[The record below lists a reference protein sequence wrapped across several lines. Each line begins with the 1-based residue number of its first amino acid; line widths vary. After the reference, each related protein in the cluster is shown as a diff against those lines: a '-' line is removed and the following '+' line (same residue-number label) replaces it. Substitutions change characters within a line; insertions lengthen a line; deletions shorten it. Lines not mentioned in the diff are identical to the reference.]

1 MQEISF
7 QDLPQKYTEAL
18 NEIFND
24 NDKKKNTLKKL
35 YSNFSFKYLNFTLT
49 CANSD
54 MKASTAS
61 LGHYLF
67 QFGFMTYFLMNQI
80 SHHQI
85 IKLF

>member
-35 YSNFSFKYLNFTLT
+35 YSNFFF
-49 CANSD
+49 
-54 MKASTAS
+54 
-61 LGHYLF
+61 
-67 QFGFMTYFLMNQI
+67 
-80 SHHQI
+80 
-85 IKLF
+85 